1 MSVKYEDLQPLESEE
16 KSQTFRNG
24 PCSPQS
30 LLRHLWSGPHLYLLT
45 LGLSLPLL
53 VIICVIGSQIP
64 KLQWDLVT
72 LRTTSHNF
80 TSSIMAEVQALNS
93 HSGSLQEMITSLR
106 GEMEEHKQELQAAR
120 SLNDKVFTLESELD
134 KQVQE
139 LKAVHSSIFQ
149 QVQQQAKDLKSLT
162 CQMAALKSNSSGN
175 THCRTYWVEH
185 EGSCYWF
192 SHSKKSWSE
201 AEEYCQLSGAHLV
214 VINSLEEQNFVQDY
228 IGSFESWIGLN
239 DPEGVW
245 KWVDGT
251 DYDTNFK
258 NWDENQPDD
267 WDGHGLG
274 GGEDCAHIQTSGK
287 WNDNVCQRR
296 FHWVC
301 ETSLG
306 KAS

>member
-45 LGLSLPLL
+45 LGLSLLLL

-93 HSGSLQEMITSLR
+93 HSGTLQEMITSLR
-106 GEMEEHKQELQAAR
+106 AEVEEHTQELQAG
-120 SLNDKVFTLESELD
+120 
-134 KQVQE
+134 
-139 LKAVHSSIFQ
+139 
-149 QVQQQAKDLKSLT
+149 
-162 CQMAALKSNSSGN
+162 SGN
-175 THCRTYWVEH
+175 THCCTYWVEH

-201 AEEYCQLSGAHLV
+201 AEGYCQLSGAHLV

-287 WNDNVCQRR
+287 WNDNVCQRP

-301 ETSLG
+301 ETGLG

>member
-1 MSVKYEDLQPLESEE
+1 MSVKYEDIQPLESEE
-16 KSQTFRNG
+16 KSQRFRNG
-24 PCSPQS
+24 PRSPQS
-30 LLRHLWSGPHLYLLT
+30 LLQRLWSGPHLHLLT
-45 LGLSLPLL
+45 LGLSLLLL
-53 VIICVIGSQIP
+53 VIICVIGSQIS
-64 KLQWDLVT
+64 KLQWDLLT
-72 LRTTSHNF
+72 LRTTSLNF
-80 TSSIMAEVQALNS
+80 TSSTMAEVQALNS

-106 GEMEEHKQELQAAR
+106 GEVEGHKQELQAAR

-139 LKAVHSSIFQ
+139 LKAGLFNMLLL
-149 QVQQQAKDLKSLT
+149 VQQLANELKSVT
-162 CQMAALKSNSSGN
+162 CQMAAAKTNGSQN
-175 THCRTYWVEH
+175 TYCPSDWVEH
-185 EGSCYWF
+185 KDSCYWF
-192 SHSKKSWSE
+192 SHSQKSWSE

-214 VINSLEEQNFVQDY
+214 VINSLEEQNFVQDNTC
-228 IGSFESWIGLN
+228 SLHHWIGLS
-239 DPEGVW
+239 DSEGVW

-258 NWDENQPDD
+258 NWGENQPDD

-274 GGEDCAHIQTSGK
+274 GGEDCAHVRTNGQ
-287 WNDNVCQRR
+287 WNDDVCQTP